1 MRNTHPEAGF
11 TLMELMA
18 ATALGLIVIGTAM
31 TTFKDAVGMT
41 STASNVADASQNLR
55 GGTNFLIHDL
65 VQAGRGIPIG
75 GIPIPTG
82 AGSGPLLRPSP
93 PGMAYAFNNTTAT
106 TLTAITTGSNL
117 GPTVDNQQTD
127 IVTML
132 TIDGILD
139 SCLSSPLSVR
149 PAGTG
154 GGVPT
159 ITATGSSFDV
169 VNNNTVRCT
178 DGSGDWLAGS
188 SSQSGVTKG
197 DLLLFTDPNGRNA
210 IQTVTRTDGST
221 VFFEQNADDTFGFN
235 QPAAAAG
242 SITQLLGQA
251 LSVQRVIM
259 YTYYVDP
266 NNGTPRLMRRYNMAE
281 AQALAGVVEDLQLTY
296 DLVDGS
302 VNPTNVADLPYP
314 LNGVTY
320 SANQIRKVAVHIG
333 VRSETM
339 STRLHDYLRNHLST
353 VVSIRNLA
361 FVDRYK

>member
-1 MRNTHPEAGF
+1 
-11 TLMELMA
+11 
-18 ATALGLIVIGTAM
+18 
-31 TTFKDAVGMT
+31 
-41 STASNVADASQNLR
+41 
-55 GGTNFLIHDL
+55 
-65 VQAGRGIPIG
+65 
-75 GIPIPTG
+75 
-82 AGSGPLLRPSP
+82 
-93 PGMAYAFNNTTAT
+93 
-106 TLTAITTGSNL
+106 
-117 GPTVDNQQTD
+117 
-127 IVTML
+127 ML

-139 SCLSSPLSVR
+139 SCLSSPLSVT

-159 ITATGSSFDV
+159 IAVNGSTFDV

-188 SSQSGVTKG
+188 PSQAGIKKG

-210 IQTVTRTDGST
+210 IQTVTKTDGST

-251 LSVQRVIM
+251 LSVQRVLM

-266 NNGTPRLMRRYNMAE
+266 SNGTPRLMRRYNMAE
-281 AQALAGVVEDLQLTY
+281 AQALAGVVEDLQLSY

-302 VNPTNVADLPYP
+302 VNPTNVSDLPYP

-339 STRLHDYLRNHLST
+339 STRLHDYLRNHVST